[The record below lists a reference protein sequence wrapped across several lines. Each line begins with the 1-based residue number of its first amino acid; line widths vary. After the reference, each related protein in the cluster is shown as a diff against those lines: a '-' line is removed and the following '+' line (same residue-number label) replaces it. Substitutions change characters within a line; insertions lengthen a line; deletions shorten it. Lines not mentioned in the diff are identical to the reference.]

1 MCAGPANTSRTARR
15 APGAPASRTS
25 SWCTWS
31 FRWTTMVGLPAR
43 RCVARLPNMSAQFW
57 LLTQF
62 DRFGDLERWPA
73 MATGEPEGEEIM
85 HDLLSLAEGMT
96 ASVVAELDG

>member
-1 MCAGPANTSRTARR
+1 L
-15 APGAPASRTS
+15 GA
-25 SWCTWS
+25 
-31 FRWTTMVGLPAR
+31 
-43 RCVARLPNMSAQFW
+43 AQFW